1 MPAVYEALGLSTLE
15 SLSCGTP
22 VVGADS
28 GATST
33 LLADPG
39 VGALFRPVD
48 PGDLARVLTGRLD
61 RPPEDRAQCQAAGA
75 PYDWEAITDRIEA
88 AYAATLAS
96 RTGRGRNN
104 PGRQEAASE

>member
-1 MPAVYEALGLSTLE
+1 
-15 SLSCGTP
+15 
-22 VVGADS
+22 
-28 GATST
+28 
-33 LLADPG
+33 

-88 AYAATLAS
+88 AYRDALSPRSAA
-96 RTGRGRNN
+96 GG
-104 PGRQEAASE
+104 